1 MAVEKA
7 GSIPLALVLVI
18 VIVAAWIL
26 HKVLEPKAAH
36 GDVTLGDPTVSGAS
50 VLPGTDVYWSRRT
63 DSIELDDPSNPALN
77 DEMRALIW
85 RSNAA
90 IAADEAEDP

>member
-7 GSIPLALVLVI
+7 GSIPLALVLVL

-26 HKVLEPKAAH
+26 HKVLEPKTAH
-36 GDVTLGDPTVSGAS
+36 GDVTLGDPTVTGEA

-63 DSIELDDPSNPALN
+63 DSIELDDPSNPGVSDAVR
-77 DEMRALIW
+77 DAIF
-85 RSNAA
+85 RSNRA
-90 IAADEAEDP
+90 IAADEMEDP